1 MPGGLNPVASQWR
14 APHNPAGRFMS
25 LFLVLAA
32 CAFASSFSLRL
43 IDPLILPIASHFAVA
58 THHAAMLS
66 PAYALPYAL
75 SQPFLGPIS
84 DRFGRLR
91 CIRICM
97 GGLAATLLVGAMAPT
112 FEILFA
118 SRMIA
123 GVFGGGLVPLVLAA
137 LGDAHDMAG
146 RQVAIGRMLF
156 ALISGQMLGSIVA
169 GFASGA
175 FGWRSAFWISC
186 TLAVLATVV
195 AWTALRAASP
205 AAASAGAPP
214 SFRALYRRVFAN
226 PKAGWL
232 YPAVLA
238 EGMLFFGF
246 FPYAGEALLAMEPG
260 SARDVATRVGFVL
273 GAFGIGGLLYAL
285 TVRRL
290 IATLGVRR
298 MCVVASLL
306 GAAAYAALSGA
317 VNWWQAA
324 AAMLASGLAFYMLH
338 NCLQTEATELAP
350 SARGSAVAL
359 FASALF
365 LGQGAGPLMY
375 GPLSR
380 IAGHAG
386 AYLLVALATAAL
398 GQLVVRR
405 IIGRRPAKV

>member
-1 MPGGLNPVASQWR
+1 
-14 APHNPAGRFMS
+14 MS
-25 LFLVLAA
+25 MFLVLAA

-43 IDPLILPIASHFAVA
+43 IDPLILAVASHFAVA
-58 THHAAMLS
+58 TTQAAMLS

-91 CIRICM
+91 CIRVCM
-97 GGLAATLLVGAMAPT
+97 AGLAAALLFGAVAPT
-112 FEILFA
+112 FETLFA

-137 LGDAHDMAG
+137 LGDAYDMAG

-156 ALISGQMLGSIVA
+156 ALITGQMLGSIVA
-169 GFASGA
+169 GSASSA
-175 FGWRSAFWISC
+175 YGWRAAFWISC
-186 TLAVLATVV
+186 TLAVLTAIL
-195 AWTALRAASP
+195 AWTALRPP
-205 AAASAGAPP
+205 APNVAGAAGHA
-214 SFRALYRRVFAN
+214 SFRALYARVFAN
-226 PKAGWL
+226 PKAKWL
-232 YPAVLA
+232 YPCVLV

-246 FPYAGEALLAMEPG
+246 FPFAGEALLAMEPG
-260 SARDVATRVGFVL
+260 SGREVATRVGFAL
-273 GAFGIGGLLYAL
+273 GAFGIGGLVYAF

-290 IATLGVRR
+290 IRALGVRR

-306 GAAAYAALSGA
+306 GAAAYAVLAVS

-375 GPLSR
+375 GPLSQV
-380 IAGHAG
+380 AGHAG
-386 AYLLVALATAAL
+386 AYLLVALALALL
-398 GQLVVRR
+398 GQVVAHR
-405 IIGRRPAKV
+405 IVRGRPA

>member
-1 MPGGLNPVASQWR
+1 
-14 APHNPAGRFMS
+14 MS
-25 LFLVLAA
+25 MFLVLAV

-43 IDPLILPIASHFAVA
+43 IDPLILPVASHFAVA
-58 THHAAMLS
+58 TTQAAMLS

-84 DRFGRLR
+84 DRFGRIR

-97 GGLAATLLVGAMAPT
+97 AGLAAALLFGAVAPT
-112 FEILFA
+112 FESLFA

-137 LGDAHDMAG
+137 LGDAYDMKG

-156 ALISGQMLGSIVA
+156 ALITGQMLGSIVA
-169 GFASGA
+169 GFASEA
-175 FGWRSAFWISC
+175 FGWRSAFFISFA
-186 TLAVLATVV
+186 LAVLATVLV
-195 AWTALRAASP
+195 WTALRAASP
-205 AAASAGAPP
+205 AAGPGATA
-214 SFRALYRRVFAN
+214 SFRVLYARVFAN
-226 PKAGWL
+226 PKASWL
-232 YPAVLA
+232 YPAVLV

-260 SARDVATRVGFVL
+260 SGRDVATRVGFVL
-273 GAFGIGGLLYAL
+273 GAFGIGGLAYAF

-290 IATLGVRR
+290 IQALGVRR
-298 MCVVASLL
+298 MCIVASLL
-306 GAAAYAALSGA
+306 GAAAYVGLAASGH
-317 VNWWQAA
+317 WWQAA
-324 AAMLASGLAFYMLH
+324 VAMLASGLAFYMLH
-338 NCLQTEATELAP
+338 NSLQTEATELAP

-380 IAGHAG
+380 LAGHAG
-386 AYLLVALATAAL
+386 AYLLVALALVVL
-398 GQLVVRR
+398 GQVVVRR
-405 IIGRRPAKV
+405 IVARQP

>member
-1 MPGGLNPVASQWR
+1 
-14 APHNPAGRFMS
+14 MS
-25 LFLVLAA
+25 MFLVLAA

-43 IDPLILPIASHFAVA
+43 IDPLILAVASHFAVA
-58 THHAAMLS
+58 TTQAAMLS

-97 GGLAATLLVGAMAPT
+97 AGLAAALLFGAVAPT
-112 FEILFA
+112 FEALFA

-137 LGDAHDMAG
+137 LGDAYDMTG

-156 ALISGQMLGSIVA
+156 ALITGQMLGSIVA
-169 GFASGA
+169 GFAGAA
-175 FGWRSAFWISC
+175 FGWRAAFWISC
-186 TLAVLATVV
+186 TLAVLAAIVV
-195 AWTALRAASP
+195 WTPLRTAASP
-205 AAASAGAPP
+205 GVGGARTPA
-214 SFRALYRRVFAN
+214 SFRVLYARVFAN
-226 PKAGWL
+226 PKAKWL
-232 YPAVLA
+232 YPCVLV
-238 EGMLFFGF
+238 EGALFFGF
-246 FPYAGEALLAMEPG
+246 FPYAGEALLGMEPG
-260 SARDVATRVGFVL
+260 SGREVATRVGFVL
-273 GAFGIGGLLYAL
+273 GAFGVGGLVYAF
-285 TVRRL
+285 TVRKL
-290 IATLGVRR
+290 ISTLGVRW
-298 MCVVASLL
+298 MCVTASLL
-306 GAAAYAALSGA
+306 GAAAYAVLAIS

-365 LGQGAGPLMY
+365 LGQGVGPLIY

-380 IAGHAG
+380 VAGHAG
-386 AYLLVALATAAL
+386 AYLLVALALALL
-398 GQLVVRR
+398 GQVAMRR
-405 IIGRRPAKV
+405 IVARRPMTG

>member
-1 MPGGLNPVASQWR
+1 
-14 APHNPAGRFMS
+14 MS
-25 LFLVLAA
+25 MFLVLAA

-43 IDPLILPIASHFAVA
+43 IDPLILPVASHFAVA
-58 THHAAMLS
+58 TTQAAMLS

-91 CIRICM
+91 CIRVCM
-97 GGLAATLLVGAMAPT
+97 AGLAAALLFGAVAPT
-112 FEILFA
+112 FEALFA

-137 LGDAHDMAG
+137 LGDAYDMAG

-156 ALISGQMLGSIVA
+156 ALITGQMLGSIVA
-169 GFASGA
+169 GFASSA
-175 FGWRSAFWISC
+175 YGWRAAFWISC
-186 TLAVLATVV
+186 TLAVLAAIL
-195 AWTALRAASP
+195 AWTALRPASP
-205 AAASAGAPP
+205 NAAGAAGHA
-214 SFRALYRRVFAN
+214 SFRALYARVFAN
-226 PKAGWL
+226 PKAKWL
-232 YPAVLA
+232 YPSVLV

-246 FPYAGEALLAMEPG
+246 FPYAGEALLGMEPG
-260 SARDVATRVGFVL
+260 SGREVATRVGFVL
-273 GAFGIGGLLYAL
+273 GAFGIGGLVYAF
-285 TVRRL
+285 TVRKL
-290 IATLGVRR
+290 IRALGVRR

-306 GAAAYAALSGA
+306 GAAAYAAAGRLS

-324 AAMLASGLAFYMLH
+324 GAMLASGLAFYMLH

-375 GPLSR
+375 GPLSQV
-380 IAGHAG
+380 AGHAG
-386 AYLLVALATAAL
+386 AYLLVALALALL
-398 GQLVVRR
+398 GQVVVHR
-405 IIGRRPAKV
+405 IVLGRPA

>member
-1 MPGGLNPVASQWR
+1 
-14 APHNPAGRFMS
+14 MS
-25 LFLVLAA
+25 LFLVLAT

-58 THHAAMLS
+58 THQAAMLS

-97 GGLAATLLVGAMAPT
+97 GGLAATLLVGAVAPT
-112 FEILFA
+112 FEILFS
-118 SRMIA
+118 SRMVA

-137 LGDAHDMAG
+137 LGDAYGMAG

-186 TLAVLATVV
+186 ALAVVATVV
-195 AWTALRAASP
+195 AWTALRAAP
-205 AAASAGAPP
+205 PDASAGPP
-214 SFRALYRRVFAN
+214 ASFTVLYGRVFAN
-226 PKAGWL
+226 PKAFWL
-232 YPAVLA
+232 YPAVLV

-246 FPYAGEALLAMEPG
+246 FPYAGEALLAMEPT
-260 SARDVATRVGFVL
+260 SARDVASRVGFVL
-273 GAFGIGGLLYAL
+273 GAFGIGGLVYAF

-298 MCVVASLL
+298 MCVIASLL
-306 GAAAYAALSGA
+306 GAAAYATLAVT

-375 GPLSR
+375 GPLSA

-398 GQLVVRR
+398 GQLVVRE
-405 IIGRRPAKV
+405 IIGRRPAAP

>member
-1 MPGGLNPVASQWR
+1 
-14 APHNPAGRFMS
+14 MS
-25 LFLVLAA
+25 MFLVLAV

-43 IDPLILPIASHFAVA
+43 IDPLILPVASHFSVA
-58 THHAAMLS
+58 TTQAAMLS

-97 GGLAATLLVGAMAPT
+97 AGLACTLLFGAVAPT
-112 FEILFA
+112 FEALFA

-137 LGDAHDMAG
+137 LGDAYDMEG

-156 ALISGQMLGSIVA
+156 ALITGQMLGSIVA
-169 GFASGA
+169 GFASA
-175 FGWRSAFWISC
+175 NFGWRTAFWISC
-186 TLAVLATVV
+186 TLAVLATIL
-195 AWTALRAASP
+195 AWTALRPASP
-205 AAASAGAPP
+205 NAPGAAAPA
-214 SFRALYRRVFAN
+214 SFRVLYARVFAN
-226 PKAGWL
+226 PKAKWL
-232 YPAVLA
+232 YPSVLV

-246 FPYAGEALLAMEPG
+246 FPYAGEALLGMEPG
-260 SARDVATRVGFVL
+260 SGHEVPTRVGFVL
-273 GAFGIGGLLYAL
+273 GAFGIGGLLYAF
-285 TVRRL
+285 TVRKL
-290 IATLGVRR
+290 ISALGVRR
-298 MCVVASLL
+298 MCVAASAL
-306 GAAAYAALSGA
+306 GAAAYIGLA
-317 VNWWQAA
+317 VSSSWWQAA

-338 NCLQTEATELAP
+338 NSLQTEATELAP

-380 IAGHAG
+380 VAGHAG
-386 AYLLVALATAAL
+386 AYLLVALALALL
-398 GQLVVRR
+398 GQVVVRR
-405 IIGRRPAKV
+405 IVVGRSA

>member
-1 MPGGLNPVASQWR
+1 
-14 APHNPAGRFMS
+14 MS
-25 LFLVLAA
+25 MFLVLAV

-43 IDPLILPIASHFAVA
+43 IDPLILPVASHFAVA
-58 THHAAMLS
+58 TTQAAMLS

-91 CIRICM
+91 CIRVCM
-97 GGLAATLLVGAMAPT
+97 AGLAAALLFGAVAPT
-112 FEILFA
+112 FESLFA

-137 LGDAHDMAG
+137 LGDAYDMAG

-156 ALISGQMLGSIVA
+156 SLITGQMLGSIVA
-169 GFASGA
+169 GSASSA
-175 FGWRSAFWISC
+175 YGWRAAFWISC
-186 TLAVLATVV
+186 TLAVLAAIL
-195 AWTALRAASP
+195 AWTALRPPSP
-205 AAASAGAPP
+205 SAAGAAGHA
-214 SFRALYRRVFAN
+214 SFRALYARVFAN
-226 PKAGWL
+226 PKAKWL
-232 YPAVLA
+232 YPCVLV

-246 FPYAGEALLAMEPG
+246 FPYTGEALLAMEPDSG
-260 SARDVATRVGFVL
+260 REVAIRVGFVL
-273 GAFGIGGLLYAL
+273 GAFGIGGLVYAV
-285 TVRRL
+285 TVRKL
-290 IATLGVRR
+290 ISALGVRR

-306 GAAAYAALSGA
+306 GAAAYAVLAVS

-375 GPLSR
+375 GPLSQ
-380 IAGHAG
+380 IVGHAG
-386 AYLLVALATAAL
+386 AYLLVALALALL
-398 GQLVVRR
+398 GQVVVRR
-405 IIGRRPAKV
+405 IVVGRPA

>member
-1 MPGGLNPVASQWR
+1 
-14 APHNPAGRFMS
+14 MS

-58 THHAAMLS
+58 TSQAAMLS
-66 PAYALPYAL
+66 PAYALPYAM

-97 GGLAATLLVGAMAPT
+97 AGLAVTLLFGAVAPT
-112 FEILFA
+112 FEALFV

-137 LGDAHDMAG
+137 LGDAYDMAG

-156 ALISGQMLGSIVA
+156 ALITGQMLGSIVA

-186 TLAVLATVV
+186 MLAVLASAV
-195 AWTALRAASP
+195 AWTALRATSP
-205 AAASAGAPP
+205 AASGASV
-214 SFRALYRRVFAN
+214 SFRVLYGRVFAN
-226 PKAGWL
+226 PKARWL
-232 YPAVLA
+232 YPAVLV

-246 FPYAGEALLAMEPG
+246 FPYAGEALLAMEPNSPRG
-260 SARDVATRVGFVL
+260 VATRVGFVL
-273 GAFGIGGLLYAL
+273 GAFGIGGLVYAV

-290 IATLGVRR
+290 IATLGVTR
-298 MCVVASLL
+298 MCIVASLL
-306 GAAAYAALSGA
+306 GAGAYAVLAIS

-324 AAMLASGLAFYMLH
+324 VAMLASGLAFYMLH

-350 SARGSAVAL
+350 AARGSAVAL

-375 GPLSR
+375 GPLSKF
-380 IAGHAG
+380 AGHSG
-386 AYLLVALATAAL
+386 AYLLVALALTVL

-405 IIGRRPAKV
+405 IVKPRAVPA